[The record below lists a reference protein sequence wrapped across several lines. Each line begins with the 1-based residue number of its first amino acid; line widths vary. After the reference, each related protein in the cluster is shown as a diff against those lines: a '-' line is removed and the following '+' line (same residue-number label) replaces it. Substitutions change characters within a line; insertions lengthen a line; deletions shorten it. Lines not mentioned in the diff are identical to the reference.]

1 MTLIDKKI
9 NIRKHYD
16 KDSDIRN
23 YCFEGYD
30 VKEVVLDLIHYL
42 DDENQDSKLSK
53 TIRKKYKLNIMD
65 DIGVV
70 IIKMFG
76 DFEK

>member
-1 MTLIDKKI
+1 MALIDKKQESYYI
-9 NIRKHYD
+9 KNNEVVHMF
-16 KDSDIRN
+16 N
-23 YCFEGYD
+23 AND

-76 DFEK
+76 DFQK

>member
-1 MTLIDKKI
+1 MALIDKEIKS
-9 NIRKHYD
+9 NIVGNIYLP
-16 KDSDIRN
+16 S
-23 YCFEGYD
+23 D
-30 VKEVVLDLIHYL
+30 VKETVLDLIHYL